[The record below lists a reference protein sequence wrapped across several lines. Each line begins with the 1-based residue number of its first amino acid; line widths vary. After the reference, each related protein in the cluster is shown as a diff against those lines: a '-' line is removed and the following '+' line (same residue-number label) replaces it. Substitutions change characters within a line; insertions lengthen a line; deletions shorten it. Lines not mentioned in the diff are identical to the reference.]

1 MYENKYLQILQNCQD
16 DKAQQESRE
25 ESLRSQNQCWKF
37 VFIGLKCM
45 KESCLATSS
54 LPGKYNFILG
64 YVTVLLVMNK
74 LLHSIFQ
81 CSFLFNI

>member
-16 DKAQQESRE
+16 DKAQVSGE

-37 VFIGLKCM
+37 VFIGLK
-45 KESCLATSS
+45 ESCLTTSS

-74 LLHSIFQ
+74 LLHSVFQ
-81 CSFLFNI
+81 YSFLFNI